1 MFLKTEPK
9 AVCLCCGQDI
19 PKSKAPT
26 LEPMTVH
33 EIRTYIEYAT
43 YDRQRLM
50 VLFSGLG
57 RNVQHLEKAR
67 MTSDE
72 IATELFGVNP
82 FVNKEVAVR
91 DINTFFMNMG
101 WRIDE
106 DQRWYTRS

>member
-9 AVCLCCGQDI
+9 SVCLCCGQDI
-19 PKSKAPT
+19 PKTKAPV
-26 LEPMTVH
+26 LEPMTID

-50 VLFSGLG
+50 VVFGGVG
-57 RNVQHLEKAR
+57 RNVPYLEGHP

-72 IATELFGVNP
+72 IATQIFGVNP
-82 FVNKEVAVR
+82 FVIKEVVVR

-101 WRIDE
+101 WRLDE
-106 DQRWYTRS
+106 QQRWITRI